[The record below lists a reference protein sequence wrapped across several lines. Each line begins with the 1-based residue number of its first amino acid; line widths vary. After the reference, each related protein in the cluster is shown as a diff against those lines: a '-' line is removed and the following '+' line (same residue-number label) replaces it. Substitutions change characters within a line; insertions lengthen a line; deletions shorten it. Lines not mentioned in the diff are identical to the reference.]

1 MITATLRLDAEG
13 HYKSFKVRGHSGSA
27 PAGKDIICAAVSAIV
42 QTALIGLDEVALIKN
57 SYTVSDGLVNCILP
71 DNINEASFDTAQTII
86 SVMYLGLASIAEQYH
101 DFVRINEER

>member
-1 MITATLRLDAEG
+1 MITATLKSTADG
-13 HYKSFKVRGHSGSA
+13 YYKGFTVKGHSGSA

-57 SYTVSDGLVNCILP
+57 SYEISDGYIKCILP
-71 DNINEASFDTAQTII
+71 ENVNDKSFDKAQTII
-86 SVMYLGLASIAEQYH
+86 RVMHLGLISIAEQYH